1 MCLYVCSIEFTISTY
16 NELEMTL
23 SIMCDCYYDSWIS
36 LSGLESYF
44 FMVLLS
50 WFGTLYH
57 MDSIKLVWNPI
68 SFMVQF
74 SWSGSQQ
81 PVDSIELVSSPSSYM
96 VQLRWSEP
104 YIL

>member
-36 LSGLESYF
+36 LSGLKSYF
-44 FMVLLS
+44 FMVPLS
-50 WFGTLYH
+50 WFGTLHH
-57 MDSIKLVWNPI
+57 MDSIKLVWNLI
-68 SFMVQF
+68 SFMVLF
-74 SWSGSQQ
+74 GWSITQQ
-81 PVDSIELVSSPSSYM
+81 LVDSIELVWSPSSSM